1 MMLDTVANLGT
12 TKRYAELCKL
22 PPAHIQR
29 VNEASLQKLR
39 PCLSELGVKEQ
50 EITKALKSGESDAD
64 EVFNRSGNK
73 DLLCQRTR
81 EEYK

>member
-1 MMLDTVANLGT
+1 MMLDTVSNLGT

-22 PPAHIQR
+22 PPALIQR

-39 PCLSELGVKEQ
+39 PCLSELGIKEQ
-50 EITKALKSGESDAD
+50 EITKALKSGEPEAD
-64 EVFNRSGNK
+64 EVFHRSGNK
-73 DLLCQRTR
+73 GLLCERTR